1 MKLRIKGVAAAS
13 LMLSMVLGSGLDASA
28 RAKYVFYFIGD
39 GMGMGHVNAA
49 ETYLRDVVKS
59 GEGLL
64 MLDFP
69 VASQVRTY
77 SANSPITDSAAAG
90 TALSTGSKTN
100 NHRIARSPEGEDLY
114 SISRDFMRAEYEVG
128 VATTVAG
135 DDATPAAFYAHADDR
150 GQKEVITPMAVG
162 SGLRFLGGGN
172 FKGITDKEG
181 NTKAY
186 QLGAEYA
193 RKGYV
198 VVSGLAL
205 GCDAAAHRGCLDVKG
220 GTIAIVGN
228 GLDITHPRE
237 NKALEESIL
246 RNGGL
251 LLSEQTIGVKANPT
265 RLVARNRL
273 QAALSQ
279 AVILA
284 QCPAQSGS
292 LHTMRFA
299 RKYRKESLAAI
310 FTRRT
315 DANVGNYDL
324 IEQNLAKPI

>member
-1 MKLRIKGVAAAS
+1 MEKLNIDEVMALQMSGMPTSQIIKTDLAKFDRLYEENPEFDGY
-13 LMLSMVLGSGLDASA
+13 LD
-28 RAKYVFYFIGD
+28 K
-39 GMGMGHVNAA
+39 
-49 ETYLRDVVKS
+49 
-59 GEGLL
+59 
-64 MLDFP
+64 
-69 VASQVRTY
+69 
-77 SANSPITDSAAAG
+77 ANSILDRQEKLGIVSISCQDSRFPARLLAIGADCPAVIHCKG
-90 TALSTGSKTN
+90 NLKLLKAEKAVAVIG
-100 NHRIARSPEGEDLY
+100 ARS
-114 SISRDFMRAEYEVG
+114 A
-128 VATTVAG
+128 
-135 DDATPAAFYAHADDR
+135 
-150 GQKEVITPMAVG
+150 
-162 SGLRFLGGGN
+162 
-172 FKGITDKEG
+172 DKEG

-186 QLGAEYA
+186 QLGADYA

-205 GCDAAAHRGCLDVKG
+205 GCDAAAHHGCLDVKG

-237 NKALEESIL
+237 NKVLEDSIL

-251 LLSEQTIGVKANPT
+251 MLSEQPIGVKANPS

-273 QAALSQ
+273 QAALSE

-299 RKYRKESLAAI
+299 RKYGRESLAAT
-310 FTRRT
+310 FRQRT
-315 DANVGNYDL
+315 EANSGNYDL

>member
-1 MKLRIKGVAAAS
+1 MEKLNIDEVMA
-13 LMLSMVLGSGLDASA
+13 LQMSGMSTSQILKTGLAEFD
-28 RAKYVFYFIGD
+28 RLYNENPQFEEYIAK
-39 GMGMGHVNAA
+39 
-49 ETYLRDVVKS
+49 
-59 GEGLL
+59 
-64 MLDFP
+64 
-69 VASQVRTY
+69 
-77 SANSPITDSAAAG
+77 ANSILDRQEKLGIVSISCQDSQFPARLLAIGADCPAVIHCKG
-90 TALSTGSKTN
+90 NLQLLEIEKAVAIIG
-100 NHRIARSPEGEDLY
+100 ARS
-114 SISRDFMRAEYEVG
+114 
-128 VATTVAG
+128 
-135 DDATPAAFYAHADDR
+135 ADKD
-150 GQKEVITPMAVG
+150 
-162 SGLRFLGGGN
+162 
-172 FKGITDKEG
+172 G

-205 GCDAAAHRGCLDVKG
+205 GCDAAAHRVCLDVKG

-237 NKALEESIL
+237 HKSLEDSIL

-273 QAALSQ
+273 QAALSE

-299 RKYRKESLAAI
+299 RKYGKESLAAT
-310 FTRRT
+310 FQRRT
-315 DANVGNYDL
+315 DANAGNYDL

>member
-1 MKLRIKGVAAAS
+1 MEKLNIDEVMALQMSGMPTSQIIKTDLAEFDRLYEENPEFDGY
-13 LMLSMVLGSGLDASA
+13 LD
-28 RAKYVFYFIGD
+28 K
-39 GMGMGHVNAA
+39 
-49 ETYLRDVVKS
+49 
-59 GEGLL
+59 
-64 MLDFP
+64 
-69 VASQVRTY
+69 
-77 SANSPITDSAAAG
+77 ANSILDRQEKLGIVSISCQDLRFPARLLAIGADCPAVIHCKGNLKLLKAEKAVAVIG
-90 TALSTGSKTN
+90 
-100 NHRIARSPEGEDLY
+100 ARS
-114 SISRDFMRAEYEVG
+114 A
-128 VATTVAG
+128 
-135 DDATPAAFYAHADDR
+135 
-150 GQKEVITPMAVG
+150 
-162 SGLRFLGGGN
+162 
-172 FKGITDKEG
+172 DKEG

-186 QLGAEYA
+186 QLGADYA

-237 NKALEESIL
+237 NKVLEDSIL
-246 RNGGL
+246 RNDGL
-251 LLSEQTIGVKANPT
+251 MLSEQTIGVKANPT

-273 QAALSQ
+273 QAALSE

-299 RKYRKESLAAI
+299 RKYGRESLAAT
-310 FTRRT
+310 FPRHTE
-315 DANVGNYDL
+315 ANAGNYDL